1 MEYKGYKAQV
11 NFSEEDKVF
20 WGEVINIGKNKI
32 LFESENSKKLYE
44 EFKIS
49 VDFYLET
56 CKKNNKQTIKP
67 ASGKFSLRIDPKEH
81 AQLTQVAKQ
90 RKISVNALVRNF
102 ITDQLGSYQ

>member
-11 NFSEEDKVF
+11 NFSEEDQIF

-32 LFESENSKKLYE
+32 LFESDNAKKIYD
-44 EFKIS
+44 EFKAS

-56 CKKNNKQTIKP
+56 CKKNNNQVVKP

-81 AQLTQVAKQ
+81 AQLTQVARQ
-90 RKISVNALVRNF
+90 RKMSVNALVRNF
-102 ITDQLGSYQ
+102 ITDRLRSYQ